1 VNAGG
6 EPLIKHPMSSAH
18 TTRLTPKQL
27 NAVIACF
34 LGWTLDAFDFFVL
47 IFVFPDVA
55 KEFGTNVTTVTV
67 AVWLTLAMRPV
78 GAFLFGLMADRFG
91 RRPTLMLDILCYS
104 LLGFACG
111 FAPSL
116 TVLFVL
122 RALFGI
128 AMGGEWGVGSSLTME
143 TIPPTTRGVIS
154 GLLQA
159 GYPCGYLL
167 ASITYALLF
176 NHIGWRGMFMVGAI
190 PALLVI
196 FIRMGVEESP
206 AWKERQ
212 PNAEQIWG
220 TVVRRFPL
228 FVFVI
233 LLMTSFNLFSHGTQ
247 DLYPTFLKLQ
257 HKFDPQTAGTVT
269 AIMNVGAILGG
280 LVFGA
285 FSQRIG
291 RRRAI
296 VIAALL
302 AIPVVPLWAFSQGA
316 AMLAVGAFV
325 MQFFVQGAWGVIP
338 AHLNELSPHD
348 VRGTFPGFT
357 YQLGNLFAA
366 CIITVQ
372 SMLADRFDKNYGI
385 ALAIVATIVA
395 LAVALL
401 AGFGPHAHGV
411 KFTRE
416 GAPSEPQAV

>member
-1 VNAGG
+1 
-6 EPLIKHPMSSAH
+6 MSSAQ
-18 TTRLTPKQL
+18 TSRLNTKQL

-34 LGWTLDAFDFFVL
+34 LGWTLDAFDFFIL
-47 IFVFPDVA
+47 IFVFPDIA
-55 KEFGTNVTTVTV
+55 KEFGTSVTTVTI
-67 AVWLTLAMRPV
+67 AIWLTLGMRPV

-104 LLGFACG
+104 ALGFASG

-116 TVLFVL
+116 SVLFVL

-143 TIPPTTRGVIS
+143 TIPPSTRGVIS

-196 FIRMGVEESP
+196 FVRMGVEESP
-206 AWKERQ
+206 AWKER
-212 PNAEQIWG
+212 PPKPEQMWK
-220 TVVRRFPL
+220 TVFRRFPL

-233 LLMTSFNLFSHGTQ
+233 LLMTAFNLFSHGTQ

-257 HKFDPQTAGTVT
+257 HKFDPATTGTIT
-269 AIMNVGAILGG
+269 AIMNVGAIVGG
-280 LVFGA
+280 LTFGT
-285 FSQRIG
+285 FSQRFG

-302 AIPVVPLWAFSQGA
+302 AIPMIPLWALSQTA
-316 AMLAVGAFV
+316 ATLAVGAFI

-372 SMLADRFDKNYGI
+372 SMLADKFDKNYGL
-385 ALAIVATIVA
+385 ALAIVAAIVA
-395 LAVALL
+395 TAVAVL
-401 AGFGPHAHGV
+401 AGFGPHAHNV
-411 KFTRE
+411 RFTKE

>member
-1 VNAGG
+1 MPIGYSQMRSPQKI
-6 EPLIKHPMSSAH
+6 PLD
-18 TTRLTPKQL
+18 RRQL
-27 NAVIACF
+27 NAVIACY

-55 KEFGTNVTTVTV
+55 KEFGTSVTIVTV

-78 GAFLFGLMADRFG
+78 GAFLFGIMADRVG

-104 LLGFACG
+104 LLGFACA

-143 TIPPTTRGVIS
+143 TIPPSTRGVIS
-154 GLLQA
+154 GVLQS

-167 ASITYALLF
+167 ASIAYALLF
-176 NHIGWRGMFMVGAI
+176 THIGWRGMFMVGII
-190 PALLVI
+190 PAVLVI

-206 AWKERQ
+206 AWKERH
-212 PNAEQIWG
+212 PKPEQMWE
-220 TVVRRFPL
+220 TVAQRFPL
-228 FVFVI
+228 FIFVI

-257 HKFDPQTAGTVT
+257 HKLDPQTAGTVT
-269 AIMNVGAILGG
+269 AIMNVGAIVGG
-280 LVFGA
+280 LVFGS

-302 AIPVVPLWAFSQGA
+302 AILVVPIWAFSQGTV
-316 AMLAVGAFV
+316 MLAVGAFV

-372 SMLADRFDKNYGI
+372 SAIADSFGKNYAI
-385 ALAIVATIVA
+385 ALAIVAAIVA
-395 LAVALL
+395 VAVALL
-401 AGFGPHAHGV
+401 AGFGPQAHGV
-411 KFTRE
+411 AFTKE
-416 GAPSEPQAV
+416 SAPSEAPAV